1 MFRINCIGVL
11 EIIYNKV
18 SWIGVGV
25 QTKCLKLI
33 KGTSCDLRVLF
44 WVFLMFYETW
54 LFKSLLLQVF
64 MYVKGDQH
72 FKIPGLSCTYM
83 VSIRMMVL
91 WTWTV
96 PPSYRQ
102 VICHTKPL
110 NVTLCY
116 WLFLGNLSRYISK
129 NTRFLS
135 HVTGK

>member
-18 SWIGVGV
+18 RWIGIGE

-44 WVFLMFYETW
+44 WVFLMFYESW

-64 MYVKGDQH
+64 MYVKGHQH

-91 WTWTV
+91 
-96 PPSYRQ
+96 
-102 VICHTKPL
+102 
-110 NVTLCY
+110 
-116 WLFLGNLSRYISK
+116 
-129 NTRFLS
+129 
-135 HVTGK
+135 